1 MRRELVAKSE
11 SKIEVRRN
19 YKKAGRVKV
28 KEVKE
33 IERQYF
39 IENYFKSSFL
49 QWSYLVF
56 TWLWTFFQWTFS
68 VTVPSWL
75 FKISEMF
82 LSVYSYFL
90 FFTFVISFLKKNCGC
105 WEHFFTFF
113 FFSLI
118 TKPNISCAMFSI
130 IFPTYFGLE
139 VLWDLGFY

>member
-56 TWLWTFFQWTFS
+56 TWL
-68 VTVPSWL
+68 
-75 FKISEMF
+75 
-82 LSVYSYFL
+82 
-90 FFTFVISFLKKNCGC
+90 
-105 WEHFFTFF
+105 
-113 FFSLI
+113 
-118 TKPNISCAMFSI
+118 
-130 IFPTYFGLE
+130 
-139 VLWDLGFY
+139 